1 MLALG
6 SRAAIDQSLTRL
18 AREGTILRVARG
30 AYVRPKESRFV
41 GKVIPEPQETV
52 KAMAQAR
59 GETLL
64 VHGAEAVLRFGLTTQ
79 VPVRSLF
86 YTSGPSRK
94 LRVGKQEVILRH
106 ASLRLL
112 ALGSGAAAM
121 AFSALW
127 YMGKRQVTMAT
138 LARIQEKLSPAEF
151 CELRKSAQL
160 PGWLSDLFHDFEKAG
175 PNRSRSKM

>member
-1 MLALG
+1 
-6 SRAAIDQSLTRL
+6 
-18 AREGTILRVARG
+18 
-30 AYVRPKESRFV
+30 
-41 GKVIPEPQETV
+41 
-52 KAMAQAR
+52 MAQAR

-112 ALGSGAAAM
+112 ALGSGPAAM

-138 LARIQEKLSPAEF
+138 LASIQEQLSPAEF
-151 CELRKSAQL
+151 CKLRESAQL
-160 PGWLSDLFHDFEKAG
+160 PGWLSDLFRYFEKAG
-175 PNRSRSKM
+175 SNG